1 MSINGKHKDITFDDL
16 MSIAKENSIK
26 NGKAIIENISKIVAN
41 WNEFA
46 EKAKVEKQ
54 LTKTISKTHLKMHQ

>member
-26 NGKAIIENISKIVAN
+26 KGKAIIENISKIVAN